1 MKFVAFAALLSLATH
16 SIAQPYPS
24 RPVRL
29 VIPFAPGGLV
39 DVPGRVLAAPEARA
53 QISATGVDVSL
64 AGGEDF
70 AAFVRAEHAKW
81 GKVVRDT
88 GATVN

>member
-1 MKFVAFAALLSLATH
+1 MKCAAVAAALLCAATH
-16 SIAQPYPS
+16 AIAQPYPS

-39 DVPGRVLAAPEARA
+39 DVPGRV
-53 QISATGVDVSL
+53 
-64 AGGEDF
+64 
-70 AAFVRAEHAKW
+70 W